1 MITRTIHFKIK
12 KTLLTKDFNKASKV
26 PTLAKLLPTLDT
38 KSYLQTRNWKMWK
51 ISTKRSV
58 ICVSSRAMVAP
69 PTKSCIVG
77 IFNAMMIKQNLP
89 KFPLA
94 GNVVTLSGISVQAS
108 FKGDLVVQ
116 LGGLSEHDQN
126 LETMKEN
133 LFNFRFLPLRRSS
146 P

>member
-1 MITRTIHFKIK
+1 
-12 KTLLTKDFNKASKV
+12 
-26 PTLAKLLPTLDT
+26 
-38 KSYLQTRNWKMWK
+38 
-51 ISTKRSV
+51 
-58 ICVSSRAMVAP
+58 MVAP

-133 LFNFRFLPLRRSS
+133 LFNFRFLLLRRSS